1 MTDLGKIYK
10 ITCNDTGDVYY
21 GSTKKHYLC
30 NRKSEHRADVKR
42 YDEGKK
48 PRKCA
53 CYNIVK
59 NNNFKMEIVE
69 EAPLENLKQREKYY
83 IENFKCININNPLP
97 TKEEAKKKKW
107 ETEKIRRQDP
117 EKYAKHLQS
126 YKDWYNKTGGRKEYQ
141 DEYNKEYRE
150 KNSEIVECE
159 CGSCVKK
166 YKLSDHYKTKK
177 HLEFNK
183 KNNI

>member
-1 MTDLGKIYK
+1 MTGLGKIYK

-21 GSTKKHYLC
+21 GSTKKHLLST
-30 NRKSEHRADVKR
+30 RKAEHKADVKR

-53 CYNIVK
+53 CYDIVK
-59 NNNFKMEIVE
+59 NNNFKIEIVE

-97 TKEEAKKKKW
+97 TKEEAQKKKW
-107 ETEKIRRQDP
+107 ETEKIRRQHPDV
-117 EKYAKHLQS
+117 KAKHLQS

-166 YKLSDHYKTKK
+166 CRFKEHLKTKK

-183 KNNI
+183 KK

>member
-1 MTDLGKIYK
+1 MTELGKIYK

-53 CYNIVK
+53 CHDIVK
-59 NNNFKMEIVE
+59 NNNFKMELVE
-69 EAPLENLKQREKYY
+69 EPPLENLKQREKYY
-83 IENFKCININNPLP
+83 IQNFKCININNPLP

-117 EKYAKHLQS
+117 IVYAKKLQS
-126 YKDWYNKTGGRKEYQ
+126 YKDWANKNDRT
-141 DEYNKEYRE
+141 EYNKKYLNEYRE

-159 CGSCVKK
+159 CGSCIVK
-166 YKLSDHYKTKK
+166 YKLSDHLKTKK
-177 HLEFNK
+177 HLDFI
-183 KNNI
+183 NIK